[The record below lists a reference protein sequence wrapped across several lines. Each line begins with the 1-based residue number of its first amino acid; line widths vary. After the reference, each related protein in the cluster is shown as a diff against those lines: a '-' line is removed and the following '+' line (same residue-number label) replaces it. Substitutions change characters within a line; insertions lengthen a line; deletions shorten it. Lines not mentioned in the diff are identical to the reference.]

1 VERVKGYPC
10 WKSSLATSYSMTAHH
25 FYEIEL
31 EYMSGRIDDI
41 KETKVI
47 LIFIIFEIFPQ
58 KKKWFKS
65 FVLFTLGEGR
75 NDVHVFGWK
84 T

>member
-1 VERVKGYPC
+1 
-10 WKSSLATSYSMTAHH
+10 MTAHH

-47 LIFIIFEIFPQ
+47 LIFIIFEIFPPKKMVQ
-58 KKKWFKS
+58 KLCFIYS
-65 FVLFTLGEGR
+65 RGR
-75 NDVHVFGWK
+75 QK
-84 T
+84 

>member
-1 VERVKGYPC
+1 
-10 WKSSLATSYSMTAHH
+10 MTAHH
-25 FYEIEL
+25 FCEIEL

-47 LIFIIFEIFPQ
+47 LIFITFEIFAQ
-58 KKKWFKS
+58 KKRLKS
-65 FVLFTLGEGR
+65 FVLFTLGEGK